1 MNTWLRRLAAA
12 ASAMAALLS
21 TPVVF
26 AADDANRPPGVHST
40 RPKICLVLSGGGARG
55 AAHIGVIKVLEEL
68 RVPIDCIAG
77 TSMGALVGAAY
88 ATGMTVADME
98 RLTGEISTEL
108 LFKEDP
114 PRQEQSMRR
123 KQDDFNIFV
132 TPEMGVGGGK
142 LGLPKGV
149 VSGVQLETVLRKLA
163 RTKGYYRFDELPIPY
178 RAVATDLVSG
188 KEVVFAEGEL
198 ASVMRAS
205 MSVPGAVAPA
215 EVGGMMLVDGM
226 LTKNLP
232 IEVARAMGADII
244 IAVNVGTPLLKRE
257 QLDSALAVTGQML
270 SILTEQN
277 VQASLAKLTPKD
289 ILITPALEGFTT
301 GDFDVLRKIVPHG
314 ETAARAV
321 AERLTRLSVSPEQY
335 AEVQR
340 HRQVEVAADLRPVD
354 EIRFERLNYV
364 NPQTVRA
371 IMETQ
376 TGQPID
382 QPTLDRDMR
391 RIYGIGDF
399 EHVQYGFLEE
409 PGRRILVVDAVEK
422 AWGQQTIRLG
432 VGVSYSSSD
441 DQYFNLLAR
450 YRRAWI
456 NSYGGEWRA
465 ELQAGRTSA
474 LRTEFYQP
482 LSPEQQFFVAPSLS
496 VERRLT
502 NLYLGDQRVA
512 TYRTDTS
519 SLAVD
524 VGTLL
529 GRYGEVRLGLLTGA
543 SRPELET
550 GSPALSPGQARI
562 GEGAVTFRL
571 VLDQLDSVNFAR
583 SGWFA
588 AARLYRST
596 AHLGAEQDYMK
607 WGAEGGAAFSFG
619 EHTLNFAGKLGG
631 SAGPDP
637 LPRYDFFQWGGFLRL
652 SGYATGQFLGE
663 SLKFARLMYY
673 TRVLRGSLFEGAY
686 GGLSLEVGKIGR
698 PLVPGSLEGWLKS
711 ASLFAAIDTPV
722 GPTYL
727 GYGQTTDG
735 SGSLYLYVG
744 RPF

>member
-40 RPKICLVLSGGGARG
+40 RSKICLVLSGGGARG

-364 NPQTVRA
+364 NPQTARA

-571 VLDQLDSVNFAR
+571 VLDQLDSVNFPR

-711 ASLFAAIDTPV
+711 ASLFAAVDTPV

>member
-40 RPKICLVLSGGGARG
+40 RSKICLVLSGGGARG

-257 QLDSALAVTGQML
+257 QLDSVLAVTGQML

-571 VLDQLDSVNFAR
+571 VLDQLDSVNFPR

-711 ASLFAAIDTPV
+711 ASLFAAVDTPV

>member
-571 VLDQLDSVNFAR
+571 VLDQLDSVNFPR

-727 GYGQTTDG
+727 GYGQATDG

>member
-40 RPKICLVLSGGGARG
+40 RSKICLVLSGGGARG

-257 QLDSALAVTGQML
+257 QLDSVLAVTGQML

-571 VLDQLDSVNFAR
+571 VLDQLDSVNFPR